1 VTADP
6 TREDYIAALRA
17 IADFFEATPDL
28 PMPKYTASLSGSLG
42 LVEGGGVAAIEQA
55 AAAMGVPSETLV
67 SGENIHH
74 RAERTFGP
82 IELGWSFVEFGAAKS
97 IPGEGEEVAG
107 PAVGSGSATASAETG
122 AQVARLEEVGGSGS
136 GQGQAEPPTVYA
148 ESAAGVTDPPADG
161 EPEAVRLDDGGTPA
175 AVPAPVASGDGAAV
189 TPDVWVARRRRDIAY
204 HQVAVADVF
213 TVCGRVARA
222 NGQRLTRAE
231 AEAFGAVPCDR
242 CYGTEG

>member
-1 VTADP
+1 MTADP

-136 GQGQAEPPTVYA
+136 GQGQAEPPTVPGWWLASSKHANGFRAPEVVA
-148 ESAAGVTDPPADG
+148 ELEAEDP
-161 EPEAVRLDDGGTPA
+161 T
-175 AVPAPVASGDGAAV
+175 
-189 TPDVWVARRRRDIAY
+189 DVWVAVRRRGINY
-204 HQVAVADVF
+204 HDQLGNRTA
-213 TVCGRVARA
+213 
-222 NGQRLTRAE
+222 
-231 AEAFGAVPCDR
+231 CDR
-242 CYGTEG
+242 ATAAGLFLPLTEARDMGCPRCPVCQRKSEG

>member
-1 VTADP
+1 MTADP

-107 PAVGSGSATASAETG
+107 PAEGTGSATT
-122 AQVARLEEVGGSGS
+122 
-136 GQGQAEPPTVYA
+136 PT
-148 ESAAGVTDPPADG
+148 ESAAGVPEAPADG
-161 EPEAVRLDDGGTPA
+161 TSSTSTSVDAPA

>member
-1 VTADP
+1 
-6 TREDYIAALRA
+6 
-17 IADFFEATPDL
+17 
-28 PMPKYTASLSGSLG
+28 MLG
-42 LVEGGGVAAIEQA
+42 A
-55 AAAMGVPSETLV
+55 
-67 SGENIHH
+67 
-74 RAERTFGP
+74 
-82 IELGWSFVEFGAAKS
+82 
-97 IPGEGEEVAG
+97 EEVAG
-107 PAVGSGSATASAETG
+107 AAVGTAPATAAQPDETDAG
-122 AQVARLEEVGGSGS
+122 IPCLEEVGGSGS

-242 CYGTEG
+242 CYGGVR